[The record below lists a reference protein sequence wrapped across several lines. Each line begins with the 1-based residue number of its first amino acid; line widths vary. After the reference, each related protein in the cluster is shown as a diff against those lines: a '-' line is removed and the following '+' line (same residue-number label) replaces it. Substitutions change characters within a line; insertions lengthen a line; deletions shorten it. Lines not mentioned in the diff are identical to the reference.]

1 MTGYKVISWGV
12 MGKEMSHCSLKIGF
26 HIVFVHMTNF
36 DLQIFCNSLRL
47 RHKKQHNEA
56 QTLQKKRI
64 LHFYKRVATCFSYRF
79 LLRKT
84 FPYFVSKSKS

>member
-56 QTLQKKRI
+56 QTLQKKENTS
-64 LHFYKRVATCFSYRF
+64 LLQEGCYLF
-79 LLRKT
+79 LLSFFT
-84 FPYFVSKSKS
+84 SQNISIFCL